1 MPRSFPSF
9 STLLLYVVLGA
20 VALGMIFPIAWM
32 LALSLHEQPQSHR
45 TLWSLLMA
53 SWSLQNYADAL
64 SSDAFGRYFLNSVL
78 VASLVTAGNVVFCFM
93 AGYAFARREFLGKR
107 IAFGTVLAVLVVP
120 PHIVMIPLYRLMDA
134 LGWLNTYYALVV
146 PWLVTPFGIFLV
158 RQYIVSLPRDVEDAA
173 RIDGAGEWY
182 ILLRIVAPLSSPVLT
197 ALAIYTFLGNWN
209 SFLFPFLF
217 TNDEAHRTLSV
228 GLAFYQGKQSID
240 WGHLMAG
247 AAIAALPI
255 IIIFGFFQ
263 KQIIRGLAA
272 GAVKE

>member
-1 MPRSFPSF
+1 MKFLH
-9 STLLLYVVLGA
+9 STLLYT
-20 VALGMIFPIAWM
+20 ALFAIAAGMLFPAAWM
-32 LALSLHEQPQSHR
+32 LLLSLHEQPQSYR
-45 TLWSLLMA
+45 TFWGLLTAPPSLT
-53 SWSLQNYADAL
+53 NYTDAL
-64 SSDAFGRYFLNSVL
+64 SSDAFGRYFANSVI
-78 VASLVTAGNVVFCFM
+78 VSSLVTAGNVAFCFM
-93 AGYAFARREFLGKR
+93 AGYAFARREFLGKKF
-107 IAFGTVLAVLVVP
+107 AFGTVLAVLIIP
-120 PHIVMIPLYRLMDA
+120 PHVVMIPLYRMMDA
-134 LGWLNTYYALVV
+134 FGWLNTYYALIV

-158 RQYIVSLPRDVEDAA
+158 RQYILSLPREIEDAA

-182 ILLRIVAPLSSPVLT
+182 ILLRIVAPLCAPVLT
-197 ALAIYTFLGNWN
+197 ALGIYTFLGNWN

-255 IIIFGFFQ
+255 IVAFGFFQ

-272 GAVKE
+272 GALKE